1 MDALE
6 LLTADH
12 NRVRGLFARFKEA
25 EESDAAEARRLASTI
40 FEELTV
46 HTKIEE
52 EIFYPAISDCNDEIH
67 DLVTEGLEEH
77 HVVDTLM
84 EEARGLD
91 PADEAWA
98 AKIKVL
104 IENVE
109 HHAGEEEEELFGL
122 VRTALDAGARTA
134 LGEQL
139 EAMKGKLGAPTVADK
154 EHLTTEQLTKL
165 AQEQQIPGRS
175 SMKRDEL
182 LATVAPPG

>member
-12 NRVRGLFARFKEA
+12 NRVRGLFTRFKEA
-25 EESDAAEARRLASTI
+25 EESDRAEAQRLAATI
-40 FEELTV
+40 FEELNV

-52 EIFYPAISDCNDEIH
+52 EVFYPTISGCNDEIH

-77 HVVDTLM
+77 HVVDTVM
-84 EEARGLD
+84 EEAQGLD

-98 AKIKVL
+98 AKLKVL

-109 HHAGEEEEELFGL
+109 HHAEEEENELFPL
-122 VRTALDAGARTA
+122 VRKALDGAARTA

-139 EAMKGKLGAPTVADK
+139 ETMKSKLGAPTAADK
-154 EHLTTEQLTKL
+154 ERLTTEQLIEL
-165 AQEQQIPGRS
+165 AREQQIPGRS
-175 SMKRDEL
+175 SMKRAEL
-182 LATVAPPG
+182 LATVAPQS